1 MSNIVRDSDVIELD
15 GPPAF
20 NLGEKVK
27 ANRTVRNDGT
37 YAGKEIG
44 DVLAKKGEVGY
55 VVSIGTFLQQFYVYG
70 VEFLQTGNRVG
81 MKCKELDL
89 VDARTE
95 LEGPLSREG
104 PPS

>member
-1 MSNIVRDSDVIELD
+1 MSNIVRDGDVIELD

-27 ANRTVRNDGT
+27 ANRTIRNDGT
-37 YAGKEIG
+37 YGGKDIG

-70 VEFLQTGNRVG
+70 VEFLQTGHRVG
-81 MKCKELDL
+81 MKCKELDS
-89 VDARTE
+89 VDARTV
-95 LEGPLSREG
+95 LKSALSREG

>member
-1 MSNIVRDSDVIELD
+1 MNNIVRDSDVIELD
-15 GPPAF
+15 GPPLF

-81 MKCKELDL
+81 MKCKELDS
-89 VDARTE
+89 VDARME
-95 LEGPLSREG
+95 LEGPLSRKG

>member
-15 GPPAF
+15 GPPVF

-44 DVLAKKGEVGY
+44 DILAKKGEVGY

-70 VEFLQTGNRVG
+70 VEFLQTGRRVG
-81 MKCKELDL
+81 MKCRELDS
-89 VDARTE
+89 VDARTK
-95 LEGPLSREG
+95 LDNQPLPEA

>member
-15 GPPAF
+15 GPPVF

-81 MKCKELDL
+81 MKCKELDSF
-89 VDARTE
+89 DAGTE
-95 LEGPLSREG
+95 LDSPLSREG
-104 PPS
+104 SPS

>member
-1 MSNIVRDSDVIELD
+1 MSNIVRDSEVIELD
-15 GPPAF
+15 GPPVF

-81 MKCKELDL
+81 MKCKELDS
-89 VDARTE
+89 VDAGTE

-104 PPS
+104 PLS

>member
-1 MSNIVRDSDVIELD
+1 MSNIVRDSDVIELN
-15 GPPAF
+15 GPPVF

-70 VEFLQTGNRVG
+70 VEFLQTGRRVG
-81 MKCKELDL
+81 MKRKELES
-89 VDARTE
+89 VDADTE
-95 LEGPLSREG
+95 LDGGPLPEA

>member
-15 GPPAF
+15 GPPVF

-81 MKCKELDL
+81 MKCNELDS

-95 LEGPLSREG
+95 RDGPLSREG
-104 PPS
+104 PP

>member
-1 MSNIVRDSDVIELD
+1 MSNIVREGDVVELD
-15 GPPAF
+15 GPPVF

-27 ANRTVRNDGT
+27 ANRTIRNDGT

-70 VEFLQTGNRVG
+70 VDFLQTGNRVG
-81 MKCKELDL
+81 MKRKELDSI
-89 VDARTE
+89 DAHTE
-95 LEGPLSREG
+95 RDDRPLPEARLS
-104 PPS
+104 

>member
-15 GPPAF
+15 GPPVF

-44 DVLAKKGEVGY
+44 DILAKKGEVGY

-70 VEFLQTGNRVG
+70 VEFLETGHRVG
-81 MKCKELDL
+81 MKCKELDS
-89 VDARTE
+89 VDGDSGLDSR
-95 LEGPLSREG
+95 PLREG